1 LQDEIKIEKHGIEV
15 HLVAEK
21 SDRVWFRGFGNSGA
35 VRNRDTGQHLDSGVD
50 TVAVDSNTLGLV
62 A

>member
-1 LQDEIKIEKHGIEV
+1 MQDEIKIEKHGIEV

-35 VRNRDTGQHLDSGVD
+35 VRNRID